1 MNYMGRVIRKENGHK
16 VWPNVYVLMRIY
28 FSPSE
33 FSEAEKELR
42 DDHEDRAKD
51 IISGCLD
58 KLNISLKSVRANR
71 EQYEKRCREG
81 GRVIFLYNDDTPE
94 LGDKLND
101 IYKEC
106 LNDKLTDCL
115 GKERFIE
122 TSKSGTEPGGMGSA
136 YSTYLVREL
145 FLSKAKDCDVA
156 ISLDQDDIFMEGAVL
171 NIVRKMPQG
180 GIVVS
185 PFRIEDKEHLDIT
198 DDGGRLHNHI
208 ARRMSCKCLSLR
220 IIKGKCPFKDLTLEK
235 MYFPHGCSEMRGLYQ
250 SFKKNFLPCGKDN
263 GIFWKRLGIKMSNLL
278 VGNRN
283 IAELSSIG
291 WSKSYTKTALYQYH
305 QDLKLFFYLRACE
318 NNKVYKKSE
327 TGLLQFLSDHRAY
340 EDFIDFYMLLFEG
353 IPISGIKQAS
363 HTYIKNPK
371 SITSTPTV
379 EDFRDHRT
387 ANLIALIDLCYAKK
401 KELLR
406 LPENGERYGINWN
419 VPGAYQKLC
428 DNFDIKL
435 LHYIASKTYQIEE
448 ILAKYKDDFEEKGE
462 SKYADFSADTHKGFF
477 INKLTR
483 LALGE
488 NRGSKQDK
496 ELFRFKSSRSAT
508 SKTNF
513 EKLFSKEN
521 FNKIP
526 QYGKLQE
533 NVSSKY
539 VLIQASAQE
548 GKLRKKYLKTSP
560 KEDKVEKLT
569 SGNVTPHTKQK
580 KDLRLSLY
588 TTFFILLY
596 FIFSA
601 SGLLGDCFFIF
612 STSGLLGDCL
622 KIVKNTEL
630 IAAIIALGGVI
641 LTILANELFKIKALC
656 QEESSTAKLYY
667 SEFYDL
673 IRHIEANLKV
683 MVQIRK
689 EIIEHSKY
697 KASILVQD
705 IHFDNLRWPEN
716 SILFSDE
723 MAKLISRDRVD
734 DFARLKVNIRNINN
748 SAKWLEEQ
756 AHFQT
761 DLLEPLEWEITRY
774 FGYLANLYFL
784 RDNNY
789 RFPESDE
796 IDKYLQEKSV
806 LNRLTTLFISYRS
819 SERLSMVNE
828 FINKYFDDRRM
839 KRSVLVK

>member
-1 MNYMGRVIRKENGHK
+1 MNYMGRVIRKDHGHK
-16 VWPNVYVLMRIY
+16 VWPDVYVLMRIY

-33 FSEAEKELR
+33 FSEVEKELR
-42 DDHEDRAKD
+42 NDNEDRAKD
-51 IISGCLD
+51 IVSECLD
-58 KLNISLKSVRANR
+58 KLNISLNSVRANR
-71 EQYEKRCREG
+71 EQYEKRYREG
-81 GRVIFLYNDDTPE
+81 DSGRVIFLYNDDTPE
-94 LGDKLND
+94 LGHKKLYD
-101 IYKEC
+101 TYKEC
-106 LNDKLTDCL
+106 LNDKLTAYL
-115 GKERFIE
+115 GKEGFIE

-145 FLSKAKDCDVA
+145 FLAEAKECDVA
-156 ISLDQDDIFMEGAVL
+156 ISLDQDDRLMDGAVL
-171 NIVRKMPQG
+171 NIVKKMPQG

-208 ARRMSCKCLSLR
+208 ARRMSCECLSLR

-291 WSKSYTKTALYQYH
+291 WSKSYTRTALYQYH

-318 NNKVYKKSE
+318 NNKVSKKSE
-327 TGLLQFLSDHRAY
+327 TDLLQFLSDHRAY

-406 LPENGERYGINWN
+406 LPENGEKYGINWK
-419 VPGAYQKLC
+419 VPGVYQKLC
-428 DNFDIKL
+428 DNFEIKL
-435 LHYIASKTYQIEE
+435 LHYIASKTSQIET
-448 ILAKYKDDFEEKGE
+448 ILAKHIDDYEKKGE
-462 SKYADFSADTHKGFF
+462 NKYADFSANTHKGFF

-488 NRGSKQDK
+488 NRDIGQDK
-496 ELFRFKSSRSAT
+496 ELFRFESSRSAT

-548 GKLRKKYLKTSP
+548 GELRKKYLKTSP

-580 KDLRLSLY
+580 KVLKFLLIAHI
-588 TTFFILLY
+588 FIL
-596 FIFSA
+596 
-601 SGLLGDCFFIF
+601 GCFIF

-622 KIVKNTEL
+622 KIVEKPEL

-641 LTILANELFKIKALC
+641 LTILVNELFKIKALC

-689 EIIEHSKY
+689 EILEGPKGL
-697 KASILVQD
+697 ASFPSVQD

-806 LNRLTTLFISYRS
+806 LNRLTTLFISYGS

>member
-16 VWPNVYVLMRIY
+16 VWPDVYVLMRIY

-42 DDHEDRAKD
+42 NDNEDRAKK
-51 IISGCLD
+51 IVSKCLD
-58 KLNISLKSVRANR
+58 KLNISLNSVKANR
-71 EQYEKRCREG
+71 EQYEKRCKEG
-81 GRVIFLYNDDTPE
+81 DSGRVIFLYNDDTPK
-94 LGDKLND
+94 LGNEKLYD
-101 IYKEC
+101 TYKEC
-106 LNDKLTDCL
+106 LNNKLTKCF
-115 GKERFIE
+115 GEERFIE

-156 ISLDQDDIFMEGAVL
+156 ISLDQDDRLMDGAVL
-171 NIVRKMPQG
+171 NIVKKMPQG

-263 GIFWKRLGIKMSNLL
+263 GIFWKRLGIKISNILI
-278 VGNRN
+278 GKRN

-318 NNKVYKKSE
+318 NNKESENSE
-327 TGLLQFLSDHRAY
+327 TSLLQFLLDHRAY

-406 LPENGERYGINWN
+406 LPENREEYGINWK
-419 VPGAYQKLC
+419 VPGVYQKLC
-428 DNFDIKL
+428 DNFEIKL
-435 LHYIASKTYQIEE
+435 LHYIASKTSQIET
-448 ILAKYKDDFEEKGE
+448 ILAKYIDDYEKKGE
-462 SKYADFSADTHKGFF
+462 NKYADFSAKTHKGFF

-496 ELFRFKSSRSAT
+496 ELFRFESSRSAT

-548 GKLRKKYLKTSP
+548 GELRKKYLKTSP

-569 SGNVTPHTKQK
+569 SGNVTPHTIQMIY
-580 KDLRLSLY
+580 LIFLLIAHI
-588 TTFFILLY
+588 FILGY

-601 SGLLGDCFFIF
+601 SGR
-612 STSGLLGDCL
+612 LGDCL
-622 KIVKNTEL
+622 KIVEKIVEKPEL

-641 LTILANELFKIKALC
+641 LTILANELFKIIALC

-689 EIIEHSKY
+689 EILERPKDL
-697 KASILVQD
+697 ASFPSVQD

-756 AHFQT
+756 AHFET
-761 DLLEPLEWEITRY
+761 DLLKPLEWEITRY

-806 LNRLTTLFISYRS
+806 LNRLTTLFISYGS

>member
-1 MNYMGRVIRKENGHK
+1 MKKDGHK
-16 VWPNVYVLMRIY
+16 IWPDAYILMRIY

-33 FSEAEKELR
+33 LADAEKELQKQNENKAR
-42 DDHEDRAKD
+42 DILSK
-51 IISGCLD
+51 CLE
-58 KLNISLKSVRANR
+58 KLNPALNSVKVNR
-71 EQYEKRCREG
+71 ELYENKYKKDDS
-81 GRVIFLYNDDTPE
+81 GRVFFLYNDDTPKW
-94 LGDKLND
+94 GHKKLYD
-101 IYKEC
+101 LYK
-106 LNDKLTDCL
+106 DCL
-115 GKERFIE
+115 KKKLSGYLGEKGFEE
-122 TSKSGTEPGGMGSA
+122 TTKKSGTEPGGMGSA
-136 YSTYLVREL
+136 YSSYLVREL
-145 FLSKAKDCDVA
+145 FLQKANECDVA
-156 ISLDQDDIFMEGAVL
+156 ISLDQDDILMEGAVL
-171 NIVRKMPQG
+171 NIVRKMPHG

-185 PFRIEDKEHLDIT
+185 PFRMKDTKHLDIT

-220 IIKGKCPFKDLTLEK
+220 ITKGKCPFKDLTLEK

-250 SFKKNFLPCGKDN
+250 SFEKNFLPCGNDN
-263 GIFWKRLGIKMSNLL
+263 GIFWKRLGIKISNILI
-278 VGNRN
+278 GKRN

-318 NNKVYKKSE
+318 NNKVSESSE
-327 TGLLQFLSDHRAY
+327 TSLLQFFLDHRAY
-340 EDFIDFYMLLFEG
+340 EDFIDFYVLLFDG

-363 HTYIKNPK
+363 HIYIKNSK

-379 EDFRDHRT
+379 EDFRNHRT

-406 LPENGERYGINWN
+406 LPENGEKYGINWN

-496 ELFRFKSSRSAT
+496 ELFRFESSRSAT

-513 EKLFSKEN
+513 ENLFSKEN
-521 FNKIP
+521 FNKVP
-526 QYGKLQE
+526 QYGMLQE

-560 KEDKVEKLT
+560 KENKVEKLT
-569 SGNVTPHTKQK
+569 AGNVTPHIKQK
-580 KDLRLSLY
+580 EGLSLLLISHIIILGL
-588 TTFFILLY
+588 FI
-596 FIFSA
+596 A
-601 SGLLGDCFFIF
+601 STLGAFGNDWK
-612 STSGLLGDCL
+612 LD
-622 KIVKNTEL
+622 KDEL

-641 LTILANELFKIKALC
+641 LTILVNEYFKIKILC
-656 QEESSTAKLYY
+656 QEEMSSAKLYY
-667 SEFYDL
+667 SEFNDL
-673 IRHIEANLKV
+673 IRHVEANLKV
-683 MVQIRK
+683 MAQIRK
-689 EIIEHSKY
+689 EIIEASKY
-697 KASILVQD
+697 KASIPLVQD

-756 AHFQT
+756 ALSRI
-761 DLLEPLEWEITRY
+761 DLLEPLEWEIARY
-774 FGYLANLYFL
+774 FGYLTNLYFL
-784 RDNNY
+784 RDNNF
-789 RFPESDE
+789 RFPKQEE
-796 IDKYLQEKSV
+796 LENYLQEKSV
-806 LNRLTTLFISYRS
+806 INSLTVLFMGYTSG
-819 SERLSMVNE
+819 ERLSLVNE
-828 FINKYFDDRRM
+828 FINKYFDDRRVE
-839 KRSVLVK
+839 RAVLVKCNRKEV

>member
-1 MNYMGRVIRKENGHK
+1 MNYMGRVIRKDHGHK
-16 VWPNVYVLMRIY
+16 VWPDVYVLMRIY

-42 DDHEDRAKD
+42 NDNEDRAKDIKD

-58 KLNISLKSVRANR
+58 KLDISLNSVKANR
-71 EQYEKRCREG
+71 KQYEKRCREG
-81 GRVIFLYNDDTPE
+81 DSGRVIFLYNDDTPE
-94 LGDKLND
+94 LENKELYDT
-101 IYKEC
+101 YKEC
-106 LNDKLTDCL
+106 LKDKLTACL
-115 GKERFIE
+115 EEGFIE
-122 TSKSGTEPGGMGSA
+122 TKSGTEPGGMGSA

-156 ISLDQDDIFMEGAVL
+156 ISLDQDDILMDGAVL
-171 NIVRKMPQG
+171 NIVKKMPQG

-185 PFRIEDKEHLDIT
+185 PFRMKDTKHLDIT

-220 IIKGKCPFKDLTLEK
+220 ITKGKCPLKDLTLEK

-291 WSKSYTKTALYQYH
+291 WSKSYTRTALYQYH

-318 NNKVYKKSE
+318 NDKASKESE
-327 TGLLQFLSDHRAY
+327 TDLLQFLSDHRAY

-401 KELLR
+401 KELLS
-406 LPENGERYGINWN
+406 LPENGEKYGINWK
-419 VPGAYQKLC
+419 VPGVYQKLC
-428 DNFDIKL
+428 DNFEIKL
-435 LHYIASKTYQIEE
+435 LHYIASKTSQIET
-448 ILAKYKDDFEEKGE
+448 ILAKYIDDYEKKGE
-462 SKYADFSADTHKGFF
+462 NKYADFSAKTHKGFF

-488 NRGSKQDK
+488 NRDIGQDK
-496 ELFRFKSSRSAT
+496 ELFRFESSRSAT

-548 GKLRKKYLKTSP
+548 GELRKKYLKTSP

-580 KDLRLSLY
+580 KDLRLYLY
-588 TTFFILLY
+588 TLIFILLY
-596 FIFSA
+596 FIFVA
-601 SGLLGDCFFIF
+601 SGLLEDY
-612 STSGLLGDCL
+612 L
-622 KIVKNTEL
+622 KIVEKIVEKPEL

-689 EIIEHSKY
+689 EIIEASKY

-806 LNRLTTLFISYRS
+806 LNRLTTLFISYGS

>member
-16 VWPNVYVLMRIY
+16 VWPDVYVLMRIY

-42 DDHEDRAKD
+42 NDNEDRAKVIKRAKD

-58 KLNISLKSVRANR
+58 KLTISLKSVRANR
-71 EQYEKRCREG
+71 EQYEKRCKEG
-81 GRVIFLYNDDTPE
+81 DSGRVIFLYNDDTPK
-94 LGDKLND
+94 LGNEKLYD
-101 IYKEC
+101 TYKEC
-106 LNDKLTDCL
+106 LNNKLTACI
-115 GKERFIE
+115 GEERFIE

-156 ISLDQDDIFMEGAVL
+156 ISLDQDDRLMDGAVL
-171 NIVRKMPQG
+171 NIVKKMPQG

-263 GIFWKRLGIKMSNLL
+263 GIFWKRLGIKISNILI
-278 VGNRN
+278 GKRN

-318 NNKVYKKSE
+318 NNKESENSE
-327 TGLLQFLSDHRAY
+327 TSLFQFLSDHRAY

-406 LPENGERYGINWN
+406 LPENREEYDINWK
-419 VPGAYQKLC
+419 VPGVYQKLC
-428 DNFDIKL
+428 DNFEIKL

-496 ELFRFKSSRSAT
+496 ELFRFESSRSAT

-548 GKLRKKYLKTSP
+548 GELRKKYLKTSP

-580 KDLRLSLY
+580 KGLSL
-588 TTFFILLY
+588 FLNSFVIILGLFI
-596 FIFSA
+596 A
-601 SGLLGDCFFIF
+601 STLGAFGNKWKLDNNEP
-612 STSGLLGDCL
+612 
-622 KIVKNTEL
+622 K
-630 IAAIIALGGVI
+630 AAIIALGGVI
-641 LTILANELFKIKALC
+641 LTILVNEFFKIKALC

-689 EIIEHSKY
+689 EILERPKDL
-697 KASILVQD
+697 ASFPSVQD

-756 AHFQT
+756 AHFET
-761 DLLEPLEWEITRY
+761 DLLKPLEWEITRY

-806 LNRLTTLFISYRS
+806 LNRLTTLFISYGS